1 MDEEERYKVLYI
13 LASSGVIRKFTF
25 DTFNDDKQ
33 NSRYIFHNE
42 VNDNI
47 LTLHY
52 HDVSYLLTSPIK
64 ED

>member
-1 MDEEERYKVLYI
+1 MEEERFKVLYI
-13 LASSGVIRKFTF
+13 LKSSGAMRKFTF
-25 DTFNDDKQ
+25 DSFTDDKQ
-33 NSRYIFHNE
+33 NGRYIFHNE

-52 HDVSYLLTSPIK
+52 HDVGYLLTAPIK